1 MSMKG
6 ADASPRSP
14 SLMYEGGAFNFDG
27 RRLSPSDKVGY
38 GQSAVVELL
47 SYTLLCLS
55 CKSVRGWHKSHKD
68 EVREMKSS
76 VDWKTI
82 ALHSLSDLRAMGVP
96 IERIILMTPEIL
108 AAVDHYDREMTAY
121 S

>member
-1 MSMKG
+1 
-6 ADASPRSP
+6 
-14 SLMYEGGAFNFDG
+14 MYEGGAFNIDG

-38 GQSAVVELL
+38 GKCSCGLL
-47 SYTLLCLS
+47 SYTLYAS
-55 CKSVRGWHKSHKD
+55 AAERKRWHKSHKD
-68 EVREMKSS
+68 EVREMRSS